1 MRRSVSNDFLDA
13 LDLDVDQGTVG
24 VIEDTKLDRY
34 YVVEVSRFETLD
46 EAEEFAAEV
55 MKDHQEI
62 EDLFATR
69 H

>member
-1 MRRSVSNDFLDA
+1 MSNDFLDA

-55 MKDHQEI
+55 IKDHQEI

>member
-1 MRRSVSNDFLDA
+1 VSRDFLDT
-13 LDLDVDQGTVG
+13 LDLDVDEGSVG
-24 VIEDTKLDRY
+24 VIEDKKLDRY

-46 EAEEFAAEV
+46 EAEEFVADLI
-55 MKDHQEI
+55 KDHQEI

>member
-1 MRRSVSNDFLDA
+1 MSNDFLDA

-55 MKDHQEI
+55 IKDHQEI
-62 EDLFATR
+62 EDLFATW

>member
-1 MRRSVSNDFLDA
+1 MSNDFLDA

-55 MKDHQEI
+55 IKDHQEI
-62 EDLFATR
+62 EDLFSTR

>member
-1 MRRSVSNDFLDA
+1 MSNDFLDA

-46 EAEEFAAEV
+46 EAEGFAADLI
-55 MKDHQEI
+55 KDHQEI

>member
-1 MRRSVSNDFLDA
+1 MSNDFLDA

-46 EAEEFAAEV
+46 EAEEFAADLI
-55 MKDHQEI
+55 KDHQEI

>member
-1 MRRSVSNDFLDA
+1 VSNDFLDA

-46 EAEEFAAEV
+46 EAEEFAADLI
-55 MKDHQEI
+55 KDHQEI

>member
-1 MRRSVSNDFLDA
+1 MSRDFLDT

-46 EAEEFAAEV
+46 EAEEFAADLI
-55 MKDHQEI
+55 KGHQEI
-62 EDLFATR
+62 DDLFATR